1 MNIRIAIIED
11 EYYTRQA
18 LRKYVEKLGVPYE
31 YCGDAGDGRAGI
43 ELLRRLKP
51 DIALV
56 DITMP
61 IMNGI
66 EMMELA
72 AEEQLPTRM
81 IILTG
86 YSDFS
91 YARMAVHLGA
101 GEYLLKPLRI
111 EDLKQA
117 LEHVSRTLRPR
128 ENALPDGVDVQRLL
142 RRQLAEQLT
151 LSGTDSV
158 DTLLL
163 AEHLEFPQNTGVYH
177 VALIES
183 CDFSRSALKL
193 PMLFQLILDSMQQQ
207 GFSAISYPAD
217 AHCLCLVIHLPQ
229 EVSPCAL
236 NDALKSISQSV
247 HNAHGISL
255 KISLSGPVPRLNM
268 IPDACEEAQIIRQY
282 MLFFSDQNIALYT
295 LDNLSSTPYTPLSQ
309 EMRQTLAML
318 LRRKDAKAVESFI
331 LDRFDALTDAS
342 ANAVSCY
349 LCAAEMLS
357 VILEYTAVRT
367 KCAPDASS
375 NVLPSLFSINH
386 VESLKKFIIDRA
398 MEAIGNGEMDENAH
412 TMLIRRVNEY
422 IEQNFGS
429 SSLRLEDIAK
439 ANFISTQY
447 LCSVYRRAIQS
458 TIGDYIFEVRMR
470 HARKMIGD
478 GQRNVTTISEACGYD
493 DPGYF
498 CKCFRKKFGVTPKQ
512 YIESHMN

>member
-18 LRKYVEKLGVPYE
+18 LRKYVERLDEPYE
-31 YCGDAGDGRAGI
+31 FCGEAGDGRAGI

-66 EMMELA
+66 EMMQLA

-111 EDLKQA
+111 EDLKHA

-128 ENALPDGVDVQRLL
+128 ENALPDGVNVQRLL
-142 RRQLAEQLT
+142 SHQLAEQLT
-151 LSGTDSV
+151 RSGTDSV
-158 DTLLL
+158 DTQLLT
-163 AEHLEFPQNTGVYH
+163 EHLEFPQNAGIYH
-177 VALIES
+177 VALIETYDPS
-183 CDFSRSALKL
+183 HSGLKL
-193 PMLFQLILDSMQQQ
+193 SMLFQQVLEAMQRQHFPTI
-207 GFSAISYPAD
+207 GYPTD
-217 AHCLCLVIHLPQ
+217 THCLCLVINLPPEASQ
-229 EVSPCAL
+229 HAL
-236 NDALKSISQSV
+236 NDVLKSISQSV
-247 HNAHGISL
+247 HDTYGASL
-255 KISLSGPVPRLNM
+255 KISLSAPRSHLDM
-268 IPDACEEAQIIRQY
+268 VHDAYEEAQIIRQY
-282 MLFFSDQNIALYT
+282 MLFFNDQNIALYT
-295 LDNLSSTPYTPLSQ
+295 SENLSSNPYTPFSQ
-309 EMRQTLAML
+309 EMRQTLSML
-318 LRRKDAKAVESFI
+318 LRRKDAKAIEAFI
-331 LDRFDALTDAS
+331 LTRFDTLTDAN
-342 ANAVSCY
+342 ANAVSFY

-357 VILEYTAVRT
+357 VILEYTAIRT

-375 NVLPSLFSINH
+375 NALPSLFSINH

-398 MEAIGNGEMDENAH
+398 MEAIDNGEMDENAH

-422 IEQNFGS
+422 IEQNFS
-429 SSLRLEDIAK
+429 SSRLRLEDIAK

-447 LCSVYRRAIQS
+447 LCSVYRRATQS
-458 TIGDYIFEVRMR
+458 TVGDYIFEVRMR

-478 GQRNVTTISEACGYD
+478 GQRNVTAISESCGYD